1 MTVAGYSLNL
11 AASIFGFVTGSEG
24 IFSLIFSLLYF
35 GLFPAAAFASWHM
48 SLYNALRLNSGV
60 WYAAFFA
67 AFSLQI
73 LFFGLI
79 GIGLMNGGA
88 GGVLGTIGAI
98 ASGKLIYAIVVG
110 TCTAVTAF
118 NLFGSVYQIQAVAR
132 QYWNRGQ
139 TAKDLTEAAAA
150 NPNIVQYAL
159 NNMA

>member
-1 MTVAGYSLNL
+1 MVGGYALNL
-11 AASIFGFVTGSEG
+11 GASIFGFVTANEG

-35 GLFPAAAFASWHM
+35 FLFPAVAFASWHM
-48 SLYNALRLNSGV
+48 SLYKALRLNSGL
-60 WYAAFFA
+60 WYAAYFL
-67 AFSLQI
+67 AFGVQI

-88 GGVLGTIGAI
+88 GGIFGTIA
-98 ASGKLIYAIVVG
+98 AVTTGKLLYAIIVG

-118 NLFGSVYQIQAVAR
+118 NLFGSVYLIQVVAR

-139 TAKDLTEAAAA
+139 VGKDITEAAAA